1 MVKELWARLGLQG
14 HREQLAV
21 IESARDVIRYVTNL
35 KREEQLKMV
44 IGLWSWW
51 SERNRIR
58 EEGQRR
64 PVHLIVKDVEVYA
77 GEILQFLTKVHRSQ
91 IVKQQ
96 KWRKPSPEVL
106 KLNTDAS
113 FRKESGDG
121 GWGYIIRDSDGDTV
135 IAGRGRLPHLLDPF
149 QAELIACLQGI
160 QAAIDIGITKIIVET
175 DAVMVKFAVEAKDW
189 GLSVP
194 GRIIQ
199 EIQELASLNFVS
211 CIFFCS
217 S

>member
-1 MVKELWARLGLQG
+1 
-14 HREQLAV
+14 
-21 IESARDVIRYVTNL
+21 
-35 KREEQLKMV
+35 MV

-51 SERNRIR
+51 SERKRIR
-58 EEGQRR
+58 DEGQRR

-77 GEILQFLTKVHRSQ
+77 GEILQFLTKEHRSQ
-91 IVKQQ
+91 IVRQQ

-113 FRKESGDG
+113 FRKESAYG
-121 GWGYIIRDSDGDTV
+121 GWGYIIRDNDGYTV
-135 IAGRGRLPHLLDPF
+135 IAGRGRLSHLLDPF